1 MSGQTTRNQCWALE
15 PSLFTALLRAMPVSG
30 GRPLFRSARS
40 LIRRVDCESDRLAA
54 TYLPLL
60 SDSTGSYDRSMA
72 DPDLEAARARLRAER
87 ARLQAELDETVI
99 APGPMTYGSQ
109 AAAATQVFEQQRDLA
124 LRERAQ
130 NQLAQVDAA
139 LARIEEG
146 TFGTCRRCGKD
157 VAPERLEA
165 LPWAAM
171 CIDCQRLEGRG
182 R

>member
-1 MSGQTTRNQCWALE
+1 VAS
-15 PSLFTALLRAMPVSG
+15 
-30 GRPLFRSARS
+30 
-40 LIRRVDCESDRLAA
+40 
-54 TYLPLL
+54 
-60 SDSTGSYDRSMA
+60 
-72 DPDLEAARARLRAER
+72 PDLEAARARLLAER
-87 ARLQAELDETVI
+87 DRLHAELDETVI

-130 NQLAQVDAA
+130 NQLAQVNAA

-146 TFGTCRRCGKD
+146 SFGTCLRCGKEIA
-157 VAPERLEA
+157 VGRLEA
-165 LPWAAM
+165 LPWAAL